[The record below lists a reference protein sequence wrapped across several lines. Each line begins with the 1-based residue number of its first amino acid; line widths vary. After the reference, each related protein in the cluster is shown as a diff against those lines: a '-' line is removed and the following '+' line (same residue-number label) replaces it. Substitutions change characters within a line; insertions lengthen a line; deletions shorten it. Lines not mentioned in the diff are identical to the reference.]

1 MSKKYTKEALKEA
14 YKEHIIEYMQ
24 DNGYDDEIG
33 LDEETAITILK
44 QRMDEN
50 GMRVLRWIDKK
61 NFDANHDY
69 FYFDA
74 YGYLYSS
81 NSPVSEEFSL
91 KNIKNDFSNWLRE
104 SRYAEQYK

>member
-1 MSKKYTKEALKEA
+1 MSNK
-14 YKEHIIEYMQ
+14 
-24 DNGYDDEIG
+24 N
-33 LDEETAITILK
+33 
-44 QRMDEN
+44 
-50 GMRVLRWIDKK
+50 

-91 KNIKNDFSNWLRE
+91 ENIEDDFSNWLRE
-104 SRYAEQYK
+104 SRYAKQYK